1 MSLGCSSPNVTGTLS
16 YHNVA
21 NCVLMN
27 KTCELWEE
35 GCGWYT
41 CDKLT
46 DEQRARQCRNTYP
59 DVPGIAAYEDVTQYP
74 CYHSFSG
81 WVGSDTTKKT
91 VCYDSVDRD
100 ANNCCITGNPRTL
113 QGVQGDLSNLQPLSL
128 SSCDPN
134 LLPENYAKG
143 MCNNV
148 FMGECPF
155 SRDDMTK
162 RIANYNKTRSY
173 RIGSTGT
180 IKGYTDSTDKC
191 GQWMDSL
198 SRSNNKQ
205 TSDIINKI
213 VSNHCNQNAL
223 ASETGETN
231 TNRGTCREWCRQNPG
246 QCDDAAKEY
255 CHTHIESTCGTAN
268 KSLSCVQYAIDPFC
282 TCIYWSE
289 RGMKQPQC
297 FSSECQGGR
306 GIPGYKTT
314 EMSTVGTSCGQ
325 YCQQQVQI
333 LGNNNTVGDV
343 NQSCN
348 IVQSILSETKQDPK
362 PNPEPTP
369 IEISHNVTSSST
381 GLWISVMSFIFFI
394 IIVFIV
400 VIINSGTGNKRMSI
414 RNMYKR

>member
-1 MSLGCSSPNVTGTLS
+1 MD
-16 YHNVA
+16 
-21 NCVLMN
+21 

-46 DEQRARQCRNTYP
+46 DEQRATQCKNAYP
-59 DVPGIAAYEDVTQYP
+59 NVPGVAAFKDITQYA
-74 CYHSFSG
+74 CRHDFSG
-81 WVGSDTTKKT
+81 WLGSDTEQKT
-91 VCYDSVDRD
+91 ACYDSVDHD
-100 ANNCCITGNPRTL
+100 ANNCCMTGTPRTL
-113 QGVQGDLSNLQPLSL
+113 QGVQGSLTDLKPLSL

-134 LLPENYAKG
+134 LLPANYAKG

-148 FMGECPF
+148 FIGECPF
-155 SRDDMTK
+155 SRDDMNK
-162 RIANYNKTRSY
+162 RIANYNKTGSY

-198 SRSNNKQ
+198 SQSNNQQ
-205 TSDIINKI
+205 TSDIIKKM
-213 VSNHCNQNAL
+213 VANHCNSNAL

-246 QCDDAAKEY
+246 YCDAAAVEY
-255 CHTHIESTCGTAN
+255 CKSHINTTCGTAN

-282 TCIYWSE
+282 SCIYWSE

-306 GIPGYKTT
+306 GIPAYKTSG
-314 EMSTVGTSCGQ
+314 MSTVGTSCGQ
-325 YCQQQVQI
+325 YCQQQIQI
-333 LGNNNTVGDV
+333 LGNNNTLGDI

-348 IVQSILSETKQDPK
+348 MVQSILSDTKKPDPI
-362 PNPEPTP
+362 PDPDPTP
-369 IEISHNVTSSST
+369 DAIESTSST
-381 GLWISVMSFIFFI
+381 GIWISIISFIFFI
-394 IIVFIV
+394 ILVLVLV
-400 VIINSGTGNKRMSI
+400 VMGSGSSAGRMRRPTPRRI
-414 RNMYKR
+414 